1 MFSLPFPTF
10 LLSDMKLKV
19 LAMLARLAV
28 PLEALYYGALRFVN
42 FKYEIAE
49 VDRYYIHTYI
59 HTNTNLPLFVSLIR
73 YLVSCSRAF
82 LLLTSVSWSSTSD
95 LQSSGPST
103 WVIASTFS
111 AMFQISELNMTM
123 SYESKFSY
131 LEPT

>member
-59 HTNTNLPLFVSLIR
+59 HTHKYQPTFICLFDKISCELLQGLPLINL
-73 YLVSCSRAF
+73 CF
-82 LLLTSVSWSSTSD
+82 L
-95 LQSSGPST
+95 
-103 WVIASTFS
+103 
-111 AMFQISELNMTM
+111 ELNFRFA
-123 SYESKFSY
+123 K
-131 LEPT
+131 